1 MVVALTVVTLAQT
14 LVNVSIGIYYQ
25 INKEYISQQLCE
37 NKNNPQ
43 LHCNGHCFLSK
54 QLKKAEAQ
62 GQKQAQKILKEKV
75 EIIADK
81 NMSAANKLHLVFISS
96 EFPPYI
102 HQLPLPEFYRSPL
115 KPPNV

>member
-75 EIIADK
+75 EIIAEK
-81 NMSAANKLHLVFISS
+81 NMLAVDKHYLVFVSY
-96 EFPPYI
+96 EFLPFIP
-102 HQLPLPEFYRSPL
+102 QLPLSEFYKSPL